1 MYWGGGGEEGGTGT
15 WETNDRWVRT
25 WGTNNWGLDLGEQ
38 MTEDLKP
45 SELHVYNN
53 RGMISRIREVNN
65 RGRRTKAICEGRIK
79 ALKVHSRRASLTTK
93 YLEFEMF

>member
-1 MYWGGGGEEGGTGT
+1 
-15 WETNDRWVRT
+15 
-25 WGTNNWGLDLGEQ
+25 

-65 RGRRTKAICEGRIK
+65 RGRRAKAICEGRIR